1 MCQKVIRNVEIL
13 DKTENG
19 ELKATLMPLK
29 VSQGLF
35 TLGFVMVKVVLVLVL
50 YFLWFYFNG
59 KGIINTNHNHPLAH
73 KPPPG

>member
-1 MCQKVIRNVEIL
+1 MCQKVIRNAEIL

-29 VSQGLF
+29 RFSRLF
-35 TLGFVMVKVVLVLVL
+35 TLGFVMVKVVLVL